1 MLRRFVK
8 SWSPYVGKANDFKC
22 GFFCLSLKTDME
34 TVFAIL
40 ATDVLRKDSC
50 FPAQDPITWEQKTKL
65 HRNINSSLPN
75 CCWCKLQPRIN
86 TICPTFAHVWI
97 LELFPM
103 EVNICKGWKCNG
115 CSGDIIPIREVLWSR
130 GSELIPHKGTHYP
143 ALTSQLFSIFSRK
156 RKFKRRNVKR
166 SPFSLVW

>member
-1 MLRRFVK
+1 MWIFLPFIKKRHGN
-8 SWSPYVGKANDFKC
+8 SICNS
-22 GFFCLSLKTDME
+22 S
-34 TVFAIL
+34 
-40 ATDVLRKDSC
+40 DVLRKYSC
-50 FPAQDPITWEQKTKL
+50 FPAQWAQDPIIWEQKTKL
-65 HRNINSSLPN
+65 HRNINSGSLLN
-75 CCWCKLQPRIN
+75 YCRCKLQPHIN
-86 TICPTFAHVWI
+86 TICPTFVWI

-156 RKFKRRNVKR
+156 LKFKRRNVKR
-166 SPFSLVW
+166 NPFSLVW